1 MVKRRHPTGASTP
14 SADEVAV
21 IGQNNGK
28 EDYVDTS
35 KLDRRFYQ
43 RTKKDAFM
51 LSFVVATFLHICYTF
66 IGGVSNRQPV
76 YRKNLAA
83 EAAALSRARLRAAAD
98 AIAKKRINNIFIAV
112 KTTQANHQS
121 RLPSILNSWGE
132 FVPNDVAFFTD
143 SSLESKHATAQH
155 D

>member
-1 MVKRRHPTGASTP
+1 MVKRRQPTGISP

-21 IGQNNGK
+21 IGQNNGR

-66 IGGVSNRQPV
+66 IGGVSNRQPIH
-76 YRKNLAA
+76 RKNLAA
-83 EAAALSRARLRAAAD
+83 EAAALSRERLRAAAD
-98 AIAKKRINNIFIAV
+98 AIANQTIKQKEIPKRNFTNWQL
-112 KTTQANHQS
+112 KEEEQKEQL
-121 RLPSILNSWGE
+121 R
-132 FVPNDVAFFTD
+132 AFREKRRKDGYKFRI
-143 SSLESKHATAQH
+143 KVN
-155 D
+155 